1 MKTTKVYSS
10 SAFALMFARP
20 ANYFVD
26 SSQAQL
32 DLLSVPELQ
41 KLLNYMAYVV
51 YPTIFKKSL
60 QYKDKESSS
69 FIKDQLIATIF
80 KKSFQYKDKE
90 SSSFIKDQLI
100 VTTKFI
106 LERKYTLLMILAHQ
120 RRNRGMKDLL
130 PLFEE
135 PK

>member
-10 SAFALMFARP
+10 SPFALMFARP
-20 ANYFVD
+20 ANCFVD

-32 DLLSVPELQ
+32 DLLNVPELQ

-60 QYKDKESSS
+60 
-69 FIKDQLIATIF
+69 
-80 KKSFQYKDKE
+80 QYKDKE

-135 PK
+135 PKEDHI